1 MLAGHRVRSRVAG
14 VTAAVLA
21 LGVVP
26 VIAAPAASA
35 APTDLFISEYV
46 EGSSFNKALEI
57 YNGTG
62 APVDL
67 AAAGYAVRLYFN
79 GASTSTSTITLTG
92 TVANGDVFVLAAT
105 AAGPAVLAAADQT
118 TEASL
123 WNGDDAIALVK
134 TGATEPLDVIGQ
146 IGVDPGTEWGTG
158 LTSTADNTLRRKPSV
173 QAGDTDGS
181 DAFDPSAQWLGYPV
195 DTFDGLGSHTIDN
208 VPTPDAAPTVASTVP
223 ADGAA
228 GVALT
233 TNLTA
238 TFSEPVVAAAG
249 AFTLVCTVSGA
260 HSVAVTGGPLVFT
273 LDPAADLA
281 LGDTCTLTVAAA
293 SVTDVDT
300 DDPPDAMA
308 ADVVVG
314 FDTLTTDPC
323 AAAITSIPTI
333 QGSGDTVA
341 VSGPVTTRGVVVGD
355 YEGPSPALRG
365 FYLQDA
371 AGDGDP
377 ATSDGIFVF
386 EGSNADAV
394 QLGDVVT
401 VTGTSGENQ
410 GQSQI
415 SLTGAPTVCATG
427 TVSPTDVSFP
437 VPSPTALERYEGMLV
452 RLPQPM
458 SVTEHFQLGRFGQVT
473 LSQGGRLE
481 QPTNVVAPGAPAAA
495 LQAENYLRKIV
506 LDDATQAQ
514 NPDPIP
520 FARGGLPL
528 SASNTLRGGDT
539 ASGIVGVLG
548 YTWGGNAASPNA
560 YRIRP
565 VGALDGQVDF
575 VAANARP
582 VDPPNVGGDLRV
594 TGMNLL
600 NFFTTLDTSG
610 NNCRGG
616 VSGAVLDCRGA
627 NTAIELERQVAKTV
641 AAVSG
646 TDADVVAFM
655 EMENN
660 GYGPDS
666 AEQVLVDRLNAVDGA
681 GTWSFIDADA
691 RTGQVDALG
700 NDAIKVGML
709 YRPAAVTPVG
719 LTAALNTQAFVGGGD
734 ADPRNRPSLAQA
746 FRDNATGGT
755 FVAVANHLK
764 SKGSACTVPDAG
776 DGQANCNAVRVRA
789 AQLLASWLATDP
801 TTTGDPDVL
810 ILGDL
815 NSYAKEDPITTLE
828 GAGFTNLIAAR
839 NGREA
844 YSYVFDGQWG
854 YLDHALGSASI
865 SSQVTGVA
873 DWHINSD
880 EPAVLDYNTEFKSPA
895 QVASLYAPDEFRI
908 SDHDPVVVGLSL
920 TNAAPVVGAVT
931 VPGRPV
937 SVGVPVTVSAPFTDA
952 DRLDTHTA
960 VVDWG
965 DGTTSA
971 GSVTEA
977 SAGVAGSVSGSHT
990 YRAAGFYVVTV
1001 TVTDGFGHS
1010 GSNTSTTTGPVVV
1023 YDRSAGQATGAGSIA
1038 SPKGAWVFK
1047 PAVSGKG
1054 RLAFAVGYRSTGETP
1069 FGVFG
1074 YVLGG
1079 SPRNRLAVSASSYDY
1094 LVVEG
1099 TTARFAGAAQ
1109 VNGEAGFRYEV
1120 TAADVR
1126 RADTFRLVV
1135 RSASGALVYDTATQK
1150 VKGEVAIVP

>member
-1 MLAGHRVRSRVAG
+1 M
-14 VTAAVLA
+14 
-21 LGVVP
+21 VP
-26 VIAAPAASA
+26 VVVAPAASA
-35 APTDLFISEYV
+35 TPTELFFSEYV
-46 EGSSFNKALEI
+46 EGSSNNKALEI
-57 YNGTG
+57 YNGTA

-79 GASTSTSTITLTG
+79 GSTTGSTIALTG
-92 TVANGDVFVLAAT
+92 TVASGDVFVLAGSGASQ
-105 AAGPAVLAAADQT
+105 AVLDRATQT
-118 TEASL
+118 TGGGL

-134 TGATEPLDVIGQ
+134 NGAAEPLDVIGQ
-146 IGVDPGTEWGTG
+146 IGFDPGTEWGSG
-158 LTSTADNTLRRKPSV
+158 LTSTADHTLRRKPSV
-173 QAGDTDGS
+173 QSGDTIGS
-181 DAFDPSAQWLGYPV
+181 DPFDPAAQWEGYPT
-195 DTFDGLGSHTIDN
+195 DTFDGLGSHTIDSG
-208 VPTPDAAPTVASTVP
+208 PTPDAAPIVKATVP
-223 ADGAA
+223 TDGAA

-233 TNLTA
+233 ADLTV
-238 TFSEPVVAAAG
+238 TFSEPVAAAVG
-249 AFTLVCTVSGA
+249 AFTLTCSVGGA
-260 HSVAVTGGPLVFT
+260 HPVAATGGPTTFT
-273 LDPAADLA
+273 LDPASDLA

-293 SVTDVDT
+293 SITDLDS

-308 ADVVVG
+308 GDTVIR

-323 AAAITSIPTI
+323 STAITPIPAI

-341 VSGPVTTRGVVVGD
+341 VAGPVTTRGVVVGD
-355 YEGPSPALRG
+355 YEGASPALRG

-386 EGSNADAV
+386 EVSNADAV

-401 VTGTSGENQ
+401 VTGTAAENQ
-410 GQSQI
+410 GQSQV
-415 SLTGAPTVCATG
+415 SLTSAPTVCGTG
-427 TVSPTDVSFP
+427 TVAPTDVSFP
-437 VPSPTALERYEGMLV
+437 VASPTALERYEGMLV

-481 QPTNVVAPGAPAAA
+481 QPTNVVAPGAPAKA
-495 LQAENYLRKIV
+495 LQAENALRKVI

-520 FARGGLPL
+520 FARGGQPL

-539 ASGIVGVLG
+539 AAGIVGVLG

-616 VSGAVLDCRGA
+616 VSGPVLGCRGA
-627 NTAIELERQVAKTV
+627 NTATEFERQVAKTV

-660 GYGPDS
+660 GYGPGS
-666 AEQVLVDRLNAVDGA
+666 AEQVLVDRLNALDGA
-681 GTWSFIDADA
+681 GAWSFVDADA
-691 RTGQVDALG
+691 RTGQVDAMG

-719 LTAALNTQAFVGGGD
+719 TTGALNTPAFVGGGD
-734 ADPRNRPSLAQA
+734 TGPRNRPSLAQA
-746 FRDNATGGT
+746 FRDNVTGGT

-789 AQLLASWLATDP
+789 AELLASWLATDP
-801 TTTGDPDVL
+801 TATGDPDVL

-815 NSYAKEDPITTLE
+815 NSYAKEEPITTLE

-854 YLDHALGSASI
+854 YLDHALGSASLG
-865 SSQVTGVA
+865 SQVTGVA
-873 DWHINSD
+873 DWHINAD
-880 EPAVLDYNTEFKSPA
+880 EPAVLDYNTEFKSA
-895 QVASLYAPDEFRI
+895 GQVAGLYAPDEFRI

-931 VPGRPV
+931 MPSSAV

-965 DGTTSA
+965 DGTTSPGTVIEAA
-971 GSVTEA
+971 GETS
-977 SAGVAGSVSGSHT
+977 GSVSASHS
-990 YRAAGFYVVTV
+990 YRAAGFYAVTV

-1010 GSNTSTTTGPVVV
+1010 GSNTSDATNSVVV
-1023 YDRSAGQATGAGSIA
+1023 YDRSAGQVAGAGSID
-1038 SPKGAWVFK
+1038 SPQGAWAFQ
-1047 PAVSGKG
+1047 PAASGKG
-1054 RLAFAVGYRSTGETP
+1054 RFAFAVGYRATGGTP

-1079 SPRNRLAVSASSYDY
+1079 SPRTRLTVAATSYDY
-1094 LVVEG
+1094 LVVTG
-1099 TTARFAGAAQ
+1099 TTARFAGTAQ
-1109 VNGEAGFRYEV
+1109 VNGMSGFRYEV
-1120 TAADVR
+1120 TAADGR
-1126 RADTFRLVV
+1126 RADTLRLVV
-1135 RSASGALVYDTATQK
+1135 RGSSGALVYDTAIQK
-1150 VKGEVAIVP
+1150 VKGEVAIIP

>member
-1 MLAGHRVRSRVAG
+1 MLARRRVRSRVAG
-14 VTAAVLA
+14 FTAAVLA
-21 LGVVP
+21 MGVVP
-26 VIAAPAASA
+26 LVAAPSASA
-35 APTDLFISEYV
+35 APTDLFFSEYV
-46 EGSSFNKALEI
+46 EGSGNNKALEI

-67 AAAGYAVRLYFN
+67 AAAGYAVQVFFN
-79 GASTSTSTITLTG
+79 GSSSASTIALAG
-92 TVANGDVFVLAAT
+92 TVANGDVFVLAAG
-105 AAGPAVLAAADQT
+105 AADQPVLDQADQT
-118 TEASL
+118 TGASL

-134 TGATEPLDVIGQ
+134 TGANTPIDVIGQ
-146 IGVDPGTEWGTG
+146 IGFDPGSEWGTG
-158 LTSTADNTLRRKPSV
+158 LTSTADNTLRRKPAV

-181 DAFDPSAQWLGYPV
+181 NAFDPATEWDGYASN
-195 DTFDGLGSHTIDN
+195 TFDGLGSHTIDS
-208 VPTPDAAPTVASTVP
+208 VPTPDAAPTVVGTVP
-223 ADGAA
+223 SDGAL
-228 GVALT
+228 GVAPAA
-233 TNLTA
+233 NLTV
-238 TFSEPVVAAAG
+238 TFSEPVSAAG
-249 AFTLVCTVSGA
+249 DAFALSCSVSGA
-260 HSVAVTGGPLVFT
+260 HPVAVTGGPMTFT
-273 LDPAADLA
+273 LDPVSDLA

-308 ADVVVG
+308 ADVVVR
-314 FDTLTTDPC
+314 FDTLTTHPC
-323 AAAITSIPTI
+323 TTAITTIPAI
-333 QGSGDTVA
+333 QGSADTVA

-365 FYLQDA
+365 FYLQDV

-401 VTGTSGENQ
+401 VTGNAGENQ

-415 SLTGAPTVCATG
+415 SLASPPTVCGTAT
-427 TVSPTDVSFP
+427 VAPTDVTFP
-437 VPSPTALERYEGMLV
+437 VASPTALERYEGMLV
-452 RLPQPM
+452 RLPQAM
-458 SVTEHFQLGRFGQVT
+458 SVTEHYQLGRFGQVT
-473 LSQGGRLE
+473 LSQGGRLT

-495 LQAENYLRKIV
+495 LQAENDLRKII

-520 FARGGLPL
+520 FARGGQPL

-539 ASGIVGVLG
+539 ASGLVGVLG

-565 VGALDGQVDF
+565 VNALDGQVDF
-575 VAANARP
+575 EAVNPRP
-582 VDPPNVGGDLRV
+582 VDPPDVGGDLRV

-610 NNCRGG
+610 TNCRGG

-627 NTAIELERQVAKTV
+627 NTATEFERQVAKTV

-666 AEQVLVDRLNAVDGA
+666 AEQVLVDRLNAADGA
-681 GTWSFIDADA
+681 GTWAFIDADS

-719 LTAALNTQAFVGGGD
+719 TTAALNSQAFVGGGD

-746 FRDNATGGT
+746 FRDNTTGGT

-776 DGQANCNAVRVRA
+776 DGQANCNAVRVQA

-801 TTTGDPDVL
+801 TATGDPDVL

-815 NSYAKEDPITTLE
+815 NSYAEEDPITTLE

-865 SSQVTGVA
+865 RSQVTGVA

-880 EPAVLDYNTEFKSPA
+880 EPAVLDYNTEFKSA
-895 QVASLYAPDEFRI
+895 GQVASLYAPDEFRI

-920 TNAAPVVGAVT
+920 SNAAPVVGAVV
-931 VPGRPV
+931 VPGGPV

-952 DRLDTHTA
+952 DRLDSHTA
-960 VVDWG
+960 VLDWG

-971 GSVTEA
+971 GTVTEGPGG
-977 SAGVAGSVSGSHT
+977 SAGAAGSVSGSHT
-990 YRAAGFYVVTV
+990 YSAAGFYTVKV

-1010 GSNTSTTTGPVVV
+1010 GSNSSSQIVV
-1023 YDRSAGQATGAGSIA
+1023 YDRGAGQVVGAGSIA
-1038 SPKGAWVFK
+1038 SPKGAWVFQ
-1047 PAVSGKG
+1047 PSASGRG
-1054 RLAFAVGYRSTGETP
+1054 RFAFAVGYRAGGTP

-1079 SPRNRLAVSASSYDY
+1079 SPRNRLTVAATSYDY
-1094 LVVEG
+1094 LVVSG
-1099 TTARFAGAAQ
+1099 ATARFAGTAQ
-1109 VNGEAGFRYEV
+1109 LNGVAGFRYEV
-1120 TAADVR
+1120 TAVDVR

-1135 RSASGALVYDTATQK
+1135 RSSSGALVYDSSTAK
-1150 VKGEVAIVP
+1150 VKGEIAIVP